1 MIDKRISYAFGGTG
15 GSTGGK
21 GGKGGHGGGWGGPG
35 GKSPGTSATGGLR
48 GETAR
53 EQGIREAVQRAAKS
67 TKAGPSETRD
77 RPTSFLG
84 PEDKKQKE
92 ATVEDDGRSKALQ
105 EIATRQKGITQTGG
119 DASDME
125 KFYSKDEEFT
135 DDELEK
141 GITKDGR
148 TIEYIGDKPVTNK
161 SAKEFNLGLKERN
174 IKTGEIQQ
182 GRNIINPFTQQIQ
195 SRLAP
200 IDKPKKGLLGTL
212 GTMALGIV
220 APALLPAKLAKAY
233 STYNQLRNISKLAS
247 NFTGK
252 DIVSDLTSKSN
263 IRNLLSRKTT
273 PTDTRDDRFR
283 GDKGEGKQAIT
294 APKKDVVTE
303 SIQKFSPRQMD
314 LVRQRYDQ
322 LQQVIQTGMYNG
334 QRLNNNQLVNLQNV
348 SKQMQA
354 FLVDPQ
360 KTMMMARGG
369 IAGLHG

>member
-1 MIDKRISYAFGGTG
+1 MTIDKSLRQGYQ
-15 GSTGGK
+15 
-21 GGKGGHGGGWGGPG
+21 WGGPG
-35 GKSPGTSATGGLR
+35 GKSPGTSASGGMR
-48 GETAR
+48 GESNR

-92 ATVEDDGRSKALQ
+92 ATVEDARETYISETGK
-105 EIATRQKGITQTGG
+105 RQKGITQEGG
-119 DASDME
+119 DAELATKIALD
-125 KFYSKDEEFT
+125 DEEFT

-141 GITKDGR
+141 GITDDGR
-148 TIEYIGDKPVTNK
+148 TIEYIGDTPVTNK

-174 IKTGEIQQ
+174 IKTGKIQQ
-182 GRNIINPFTQQIQ
+182 GRNIIDPFTQQIQ

-212 GTMALGIV
+212 GTVALGIV

-247 NFTGK
+247 TFTGK

-273 PTDTRDDRFR
+273 PTDTRADDKFI

-303 SIQKFSPRQMD
+303 STS
-314 LVRQRYDQ
+314 
-322 LQQVIQTGMYNG
+322 
-334 QRLNNNQLVNLQNV
+334 
-348 SKQMQA
+348 
-354 FLVDPQ
+354 
-360 KTMMMARGG
+360 
-369 IAGLHG
+369 

>member
-1 MIDKRISYAFGGTG
+1 MTIDKSLRQGYQ
-15 GSTGGK
+15 
-21 GGKGGHGGGWGGPG
+21 WGGPG
-35 GKSPGTSATGGLR
+35 GKSPGTSASGGMR
-48 GETAR
+48 GESGR
-53 EQGIREAVQRAAKS
+53 ERGIREAAQRAATS

-92 ATVEDDGRSKALQ
+92 TTVEDDGRSKALQ
-105 EIATRQKGITQTGG
+105 EIATRQKGITHDLG
-119 DASDME
+119 DAQLATKIALE
-125 KFYSKDEEFT
+125 DEEFT

-141 GITKDGR
+141 GITDDGR
-148 TIEYIGDKPVTNK
+148 TIEYIGDTPVTNK

-252 DIVSDLTSKSN
+252 DIVSDLTKNLRSN
-263 IRNLLSRKTT
+263 ISTSNLTRKRSTT
-273 PTDTRDDRFR
+273 DTTDTRDDIFR
-283 GDKGEGKQAIT
+283 GDGRSQALQKIA
-294 APKKDVVTE
+294 APKADVVTE

-322 LQQVIQTGMYNG
+322 LQQVIKTGMYNG
-334 QRLNNNQLVNLQNV
+334 QRLNNNQLVNLQNT

-369 IAGLHG
+369 LAGLHG